1 MRTIISFGLALFI
14 HLGIFYFLLPKKSY
28 NATKPQTKLST
39 IDLSHFNIQKN
50 VIGNIGSNAKNQ
62 GPINKPSLSGNQIG
76 AEKSA
81 TQSSPSAGA
90 NAETIFI
97 NFEQPEYPRIARAK
111 GLEGKVKIKVYF
123 NNQGTVAS
131 VDILESSTHI
141 ILDEAVKKSAQKWV
155 ISNSPNSVFEKTFEF
170 KLKN

>member
-14 HLGIFYFLLPKKSY
+14 HLGIFYFLLPKKGY

-50 VIGNIGSNAKNQ
+50 VIGNIGSNAKKQ
-62 GPINKPSLSGNQIG
+62 GTINTPSLSGNQIG
-76 AEKSA
+76 AGNSA
-81 TQSSPSAGA
+81 TQFPPSTGTSSGP
-90 NAETIFI
+90 IFI
-97 NFEQPEYPRIARAK
+97 NFEEPEYPRIARAK
-111 GLEGKVKIKVYF
+111 GLEGRVKIKVFF

-131 VDILESSTHI
+131 VEILESSTHNL
-141 ILDEAVKKSAQKWV
+141 LDEAVKKSAQKWV
-155 ISNSPNSVFEKTFEF
+155 ISNSLNSVFEKTFEF